1 MGKNKE
7 AVQAYRQY
15 LKMFP
20 QAPDAPFV
28 RTRIADLSTPE

>member
-1 MGKNKE
+1 MHKNKE

-20 QAPDAPFV
+20 EAPDAAFV
-28 RTRIADLSTPE
+28 KARIADLTGEA